1 MRVMVWVALLA
12 ATAASAAERETWRW
26 VDERGVVH
34 YSDRPHPGAEKID
47 LRAVQSYEAPAAART
62 APGSA
67 DEDENAP
74 NPYRRFTIV
83 SPAEGE
89 TLWNIEGRLAVTLAV
104 DPVIRGQH
112 RLAVKL
118 DGEPVGG
125 VPEADTDFTI
135 GNVYRGEHTLQ
146 ASIVDAQGREL
157 ASSQPVRFYVHET
170 SLLNPGNPQQQ
181 NNPNAYRGPQPNT
194 GGGN

>member
-1 MRVMVWVALLA
+1 MIWVALLA
-12 ATAASAAERETWRW
+12 ATAASAAERDTWRW

-47 LRAVQSYEAPAAART
+47 LRAVQGYEAPASAQTAAG
-62 APGSA
+62 APA
-67 DEDENAP
+67 DEDEASP

-83 SPAEGE
+83 SPGEGE
-89 TLWNIEGRLAVTLAV
+89 TLWNIEGRLDVTLAV

-146 ASIVDAQGREL
+146 ASIVDTQGREL
-157 ASSQPVRFYVHET
+157 ATSQPVRFFVHET
-170 SLLNPGNPQQQ
+170 SLLNPNNPAGS
-181 NNPNAYRGPQPNT
+181 NNPNAARPPRPT
-194 GGGN
+194 PRPGGG